1 MWKSFLASLPA
12 PTFLYKTSYLVVE
25 VIEFNKCQLVMLS
38 AENKI
43 MEVTDTDPALVGKE
57 TNDYTKRQE
66 VLNSGH
72 IQRVMEAREGAT
84 KLGKK

>member
-1 MWKSFLASLPA
+1 MFQ
-12 PTFLYKTSYLVVE
+12 YKTYFLVVE
-25 VIEFNKCQLVMLS
+25 VIEFNKCLLVMLS
-38 AENKI
+38 AEDKI
-43 MEVTDTDPALVGKE
+43 MEVIDTDPALVGKE

-72 IQRVMEAREGAT
+72 IQRVMEARQGAT